1 MLKVSDHHVAVG
13 KVRMRK
19 TEIQKGKGEEKK
31 KIGRNYQGVQVKKL
45 AGRGVGIR
53 TQCSSELGV

>member
-31 KIGRNYQGVQVKKL
+31 I
-45 AGRGVGIR
+45 
-53 TQCSSELGV
+53 LGGTIKVYR